1 MLDIKCQVNF
11 RLGGLWTYVGHMRA
25 VGGCRRVCRK
35 KRARKAEGRAALQRV
50 DARRGV
56 MVRRDVSGVGLSSPE
71 L

>member
-1 MLDIKCQVNF
+1 MSDICAPWAGVDVF
-11 RLGGLWTYVGHMRA
+11 VG
-25 VGGCRRVCRK
+25 K